1 MKTLSIIL
9 ATSMSAIFIQGCA
22 NNMSEPDKKA
32 KMVIDGPSTSTLPIG
47 KTYSKTPPKL
57 VRQEVS
63 WGKSKPVQSIAWDNS
78 QWFGPIPAHLM
89 KEGMATCQAVGGQRA
104 RGYHPKAMGING
116 KPIPGG
122 GFLCS

>member
-1 MKTLSIIL
+1 MKTLSVIL
-9 ATSMSAIFIQGCA
+9 TASMAAFLLQGCT
-22 NNMSEPDKKA
+22 NNMSGSDKEA
-32 KMVIDGPSTSTLPIG
+32 RSVISGPSTSRLPIG

-63 WGKSKPVQSIAWDNS
+63 WGKNKPVQSIAWDNS
-78 QWFGPIPAHLM
+78 QWFGPVPANMM
-89 KEGMATCQAVGGQRA
+89 KEGMATCQAVGGQKA

-122 GFLCS
+122 GFLCG

>member
-1 MKTLSIIL
+1 MKTLNI
-9 ATSMSAIFIQGCA
+9 IFIATISALLLQGCA
-22 NNMSEPDKKA
+22 NTMGDSGKKTRN
-32 KMVIDGPSTSTLPIG
+32 VISGPSTNKLPIG

-63 WGKSKPVQSIAWDNS
+63 WGKNKPVQSIAWDNS

-104 RGYHPKAMGING
+104 RGYHPNAMSISG
-116 KPIPGG
+116 KRIPGG
-122 GFLCS
+122 GFLCG

>member
-1 MKTLSIIL
+1 MKILGVIL
-9 ATSMSAIFIQGCA
+9 ATSMRALMVQGCTS
-22 NNMSEPDKKA
+22 NMSGSDKKS
-32 KMVIDGPSTSTLPIG
+32 KMVISGSSTNNLPIG

-63 WGKSKPVQSIAWDNS
+63 WGKNKPVQSIAWDNS

-89 KEGMATCQAVGGQRA
+89 KEGMATCQAVGGQKA

-122 GFLCS
+122 GFLCG